1 MGTAWF
7 CLSCLMGHNI
17 VHWRS
22 GEFEEIWCDN
32 LLHRQG
38 KPEFAASE
46 ISKQRC
52 RRMGSVNP
60 ALLCASCAAL
70 DPCPGSWETSREQ
83 SHSQSAT
90 TLEMVVATARTGS
103 LHSVLLLLFKS
114 CNPGSQPHLVGFL
127 SVAREHHRPRGFSF
141 PPFSLIWV
149 KIIR

>member
-22 GEFEEIWCDN
+22 GEFEEIWRDN

-38 KPEFAASE
+38 KPEFAVSE

-60 ALLCASCAAL
+60 ALLSASCAAL

-90 TLEMVVATARTGS
+90 TLEMVVATAWTGS

-114 CNPGSQPHLVGFL
+114 PVTQDP
-127 SVAREHHRPRGFSF
+127 
-141 PPFSLIWV
+141 SLIWWV
-149 KIIR
+149 SFWWPGSITGPVVSLSLPSV